1 MYERH
6 FGLSAKPFQLNP
18 DPDFFFGS
26 RGHKRAMAYLEYGLH
41 QGEGFIVI
49 TGEVGAGKTTLLRGL
64 LRRIPADT
72 IEPVQIVSTQVDSD
86 DLLRLVAT
94 AFGLPAGGEDKATLL
109 TRLQQHLEALHND
122 GRRALLIVDEAQNLS
137 ARAVEELRM
146 LSNFQIGSRSL
157 VQSFLVGQPEFREIM
172 QRPEMRQLKQR
183 VIASYHLGPLDA
195 EETRHYI
202 EHRLRHVGWSDRPGF
217 EPSAFGAIHS
227 ATEGI
232 PRRINTLCDRLLLAA
247 FLGEKTLISAEDV
260 STVAQEQAKELGGE
274 DAASE
279 ESSQSRD
286 FSSTNDRAHPP
297 ADGPSEAARRAVRAA
312 AQIGPTGPVA
322 DRILQLEERIEML
335 EASNAMMFNLMRKV
349 LRVMRQPQG
358 IASAT
363 ADRQDRSQPDGHSN
377 GNANPSAS
385 TQPNAAVKP
394 SDESTT
400 RDATAQAD
408 HGGRPSA

>member
-72 IEPVQIVSTQVDSD
+72 IVPVQIVSTQVDSD

-109 TRLQQHLEALHND
+109 TRLQLHLETLHAD

-137 ARAVEELRM
+137 PRAVEELRM
-146 LSNFQIGSRSL
+146 LSNFQVGTRSL

-172 QRPEMRQLKQR
+172 QRSEMRQLKQR

-202 EHRLRHVGWSDRPGF
+202 EHRLRHVGWAERPGF
-217 EPSAFGAIHS
+217 ESDAFGAIHA

-247 FLGEKTLISAEDV
+247 FLGEKAKIAEADV
-260 STVAQEQAKELGGE
+260 VTVAKEQAQELGGE
-274 DAASE
+274 A
-279 ESSQSRD
+279 
-286 FSSTNDRAHPP
+286 STNQDASSGAAESANQTSGYP
-297 ADGPSEAARRAVRAA
+297 ARDGAGPSDAARRAVRAA
-312 AQIGPTGPVA
+312 ALASAGGAVP
-322 DRILQLEERIEML
+322 DRIVQLEERIEML

-349 LRVMRQPQG
+349 LRVMRQPQVAVDRTVLSQDEAPNAG
-358 IASAT
+358 EQNLAGDPASRAQGLD
-363 ADRQDRSQPDGHSN
+363 ASPRSQP
-377 GNANPSAS
+377 SA
-385 TQPNAAVKP
+385 
-394 SDESTT
+394 
-400 RDATAQAD
+400 
-408 HGGRPSA
+408 